1 MSRLGKKIIP
11 IPAGVEAKFEA
22 GVFSVKGPKGS
33 LKREI
38 NDKVGVVIDGANL
51 TTNIKNGSENESA
64 IWGTYA
70 SHILN
75 MLDGVTKGFE
85 KKLQIEGIGFKAEV
99 KGNTIVF
106 NLGFSHQITLEIPE
120 GLAVTHEKGNLTVSG
135 IDKEAVG
142 AFAAKIRDLKKPEP
156 YKGKGIK
163 YADERILRKS
173 GKSGKDK

>member
-1 MSRLGKKIIP
+1 MSRLGKKIIT
-11 IPAGVEAKFEA
+11 IPQGVEAKFEA

-33 LKREI
+33 LSRAI

-85 KKLQIEGIGFKAEV
+85 KKLQIEGIGFKAEI
-99 KGNTIVF
+99 KGSNIVF
-106 NLGFSHQITLEIPE
+106 NLGFSHQITMAIPE
-120 GLAVTHEKGNLTVSG
+120 GITVTSEKGNLTITG

-156 YKGKGIK
+156 YKGKGIR
-163 YADERILRKS
+163 YENEVIIRKQ
-173 GKSGKDK
+173 GKKTA

>member
-1 MSRLGKKIIP
+1 MSRLGKKIIT
-11 IPAGVEAKFEA
+11 IPTGVEAKFEA
-22 GVFSVKGPKGS
+22 GIFSVKGPKGS
-33 LKREI
+33 LSRVI
-38 NDKVGVVIDGANL
+38 NDKVGVTIDGANL

-85 KKLQIEGIGFKAEV
+85 KKLQIEGIGFKAEI
-99 KGNTIVF
+99 KGTNIVF
-106 NLGFSHQITLEIPE
+106 NLGFSHQITLAIPE
-120 GLAVTHEKGNLTVSG
+120 GITVTSDKGGLTISG

-142 AFAAKIRDLKKPEP
+142 AFAASIRDLKKPEP

-163 YADERILRKS
+163 YENEVIVRKQ
-173 GKSGKDK
+173 GKKTA